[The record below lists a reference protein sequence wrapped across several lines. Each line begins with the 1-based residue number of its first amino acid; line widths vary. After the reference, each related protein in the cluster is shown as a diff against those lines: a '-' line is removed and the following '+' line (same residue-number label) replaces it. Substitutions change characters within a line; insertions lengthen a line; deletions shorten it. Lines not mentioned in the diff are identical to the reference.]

1 MLSSSGGVCTG
12 VLLQGSCAP
21 QHSPLPDRTAQPH
34 LRLLQQQLASI
45 RKHTSSKGKKKQK
58 KKVGKASLTFTA
70 YFLLLEG
77 IK

>member
-1 MLSSSGGVCTG
+1 MPSSSGGVCTG

-45 RKHTSSKGKKKQK
+45 RKHHLLQGEKKNK
-58 KKVGKASLTFTA
+58 KSWKSIINLH
-70 YFLLLEG
+70 
-77 IK
+77 